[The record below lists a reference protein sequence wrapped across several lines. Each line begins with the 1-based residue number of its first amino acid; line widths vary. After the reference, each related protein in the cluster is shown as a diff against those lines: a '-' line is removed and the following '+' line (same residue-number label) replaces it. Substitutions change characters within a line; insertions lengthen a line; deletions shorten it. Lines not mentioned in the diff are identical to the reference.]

1 VSIEQSSISGENM
14 KLHYSTASPYVR
26 KVMVVAIETGQID
39 RIETSTR
46 QLTPINPST
55 EVSSDNPIGKVPC
68 LVTDDGMALYDSRVI
83 CEYLDSLHN
92 GTRMFPASGDARWK
106 AIRRQ
111 ALGDGIL
118 DAGVTTRYETFLRP
132 EALRWSDWIDG
143 QKRKMNGA
151 LDAAEA
157 EAASFGDSVD
167 IGTITIACALGY
179 MDFRYGNDNWRA
191 SRPKLAAWFEQFSKR
206 PSLAQTMPQ

>member
-1 VSIEQSSISGENM
+1 
-14 KLHYSTASPYVR
+14 
-26 KVMVVAIETGQID
+26 
-39 RIETSTR
+39 
-46 QLTPINPST
+46 
-55 EVSSDNPIGKVPC
+55 
-68 LVTDDGMALYDSRVI
+68 
-83 CEYLDSLHN
+83 
-92 GTRMFPASGDARWK
+92 
-106 AIRRQ
+106 
-111 ALGDGIL
+111 
-118 DAGVTTRYETFLRP
+118 
-132 EALRWSDWIDG
+132 
-143 QKRKMNGA
+143 MNGA